1 MAPDLME
8 RAERL
13 RACAHSYADLGW
25 AVFPLSP
32 GQKIPALS
40 KAKGGR
46 GCLDATTDPEVIDR
60 MWQRFPLANIGIAT
74 GPTSGIAVLDVD
86 PRHGGTDALRDLIAR
101 EVCDLP
107 GMPTAR
113 TPSGGM
119 HYFMEHRDDL
129 KTCAGLIGPGLDVRS
144 TGGYV
149 AAFPSVIPNVGG
161 YAWLRPPTTS
171 LPPWPDW
178 LMPPPTEPTVV
189 RDPAALERVN
199 ADKVLDGLVRT
210 VAESKEGGRNDRLFW
225 AACRA
230 AEHAASG
237 RLPLDVAAAALLDAA
252 QNVGLPFDEADKT
265 LRSAL
270 RRFEPAHTAPSP
282 AQGGR
287 GR

>member
-1 MAPDLME
+1 
-8 RAERL
+8 
-13 RACAHSYADLGW
+13 
-25 AVFPLSP
+25 
-32 GQKIPALS
+32 
-40 KAKGGR
+40 
-46 GCLDATTDPEVIDR
+46 

-86 PRHGGTDALRDLIAR
+86 PRHGGTEALRDLIAR
-101 EVCDLP
+101 EICDLP
-107 GMPTAR
+107 DMPTAR

-119 HYFMEHRDDL
+119 HYYMAHRDDL

-149 AAFPSVIPNVGG
+149 AAYPSVVVNVGT
-161 YAWLRPPTTS
+161 YTWTTPPTAG

-178 LMPPPTEPTVV
+178 LMPPPTEPTIV

-210 VAESKEGGRNDRLFW
+210 VAESREGGRNDRLFW

-237 RLPLDVAAAALLDAA
+237 RLSLDVAASALLDAA
-252 QNVGLPFDEADKT
+252 QSAGLPFDEADKT
-265 LRSAL
+265 LRSAV
-270 RRFEPAHTAPSP
+270 RRYEAPPIRSQP
-282 AQGGR
+282 QAQGISR
-287 GR
+287 